1 MNGLIGQIDRRP
13 PHRRGTYHIKHAG
26 IEDGIGGAYRVTRI
40 NYDVPLRKD
49 KVMNRNIKANIL
61 EKDKMI
67 ELGFVERNFYW
78 EFHKKVS
85 PVEDIEDYLMITIGK
100 EASGI
105 NIKVR
110 DIFTKVIYDY
120 QAVLYENEFDEYA
133 NKIHHN
139 VQEEV
144 MKLVEAGV
152 ILGYE
157 RNDYI

>member
-1 MNGLIGQIDRRP
+1 MKGLIGQMERHS
-13 PHRRGTYHIKHAG
+13 PHRRGSYHIKHAG
-26 IEDGIGGAYRVTRI
+26 IDEGIGGTYRVSRI

-49 KVMNRNIKANIL
+49 KVMNKNIKANIL

-67 ELGFVERNFYW
+67 KLGFVERNFYW
-78 EFHKKVS
+78 EYHKKVS

-110 DIFTKVIYDY
+110 DIFTKVTYDY

-133 NKIHHN
+133 NKIHHS

-152 ILGYE
+152 ITGYK